1 MFTKIFFL
9 RVDPLFITPIE
20 QPKHSMVF
28 FWDYPKEV
36 KFALVLKELV
46 IHSCPN

>member
-1 MFTKIFFL
+1 MIGLLL
-9 RVDPLFITPIE
+9 RQLNNPNIPWF
-20 QPKHSMVF
+20 S

-36 KFALVLKELV
+36 KFALVLKEPV